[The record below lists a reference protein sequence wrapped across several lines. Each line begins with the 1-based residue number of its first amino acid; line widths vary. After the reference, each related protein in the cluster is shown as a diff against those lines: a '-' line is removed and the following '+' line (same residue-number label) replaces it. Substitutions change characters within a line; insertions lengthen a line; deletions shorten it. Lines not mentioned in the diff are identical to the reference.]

1 MKKANPMKNLF
12 YKKKGFLLIESLVA
26 ISIIGFA
33 IATITQILL
42 VKISRMHYTSK
53 ALKAQLELLNKLEET
68 LALPE
73 EKISSKNEST
83 TQKDQGLF
91 SIKVIPINEKSSLE
105 EFKKNLDTITI
116 SIKANINDK
125 QETFSLYSLK
135 LKGDIL

>member
-1 MKKANPMKNLF
+1 MKNLF